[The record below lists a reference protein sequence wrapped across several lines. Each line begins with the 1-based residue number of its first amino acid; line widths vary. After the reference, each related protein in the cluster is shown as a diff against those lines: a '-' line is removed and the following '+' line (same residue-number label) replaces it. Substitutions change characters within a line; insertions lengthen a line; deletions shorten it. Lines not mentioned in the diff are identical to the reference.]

1 MAEEQI
7 HATGTVLC
15 YLPTLALRDDL
26 VLKLT
31 RSMLLYHA
39 PRRDAW
45 LVQPERDLSCTDQCM
60 LVYHSPTRCPVLL
73 CARGLS
79 GTNLVY
85 AASTPKSNTR
95 NRIPAGPRHPLAA
108 RACASLAKVRLPGPG
123 FKLELR
129 H

>member
-45 LVQPERDLSCTDQCM
+45 YTHVCCYRILYEMVLCFAGWYSLSGTCHVLTSACWYTILLRDAR
-60 LVYHSPTRCPVLL
+60 YYYAHEGCPVL
-73 CARGLS
+73 
-79 GTNLVY
+79 T
-85 AASTPKSNTR
+85 
-95 NRIPAGPRHPLAA
+95 
-108 RACASLAKVRLPGPG
+108 
-123 FKLELR
+123 
-129 H
+129 